1 MNFYNT
7 KILLLPLISSLF
19 ISSCVP
25 FSYNLQSIIQGKF
38 IYARAS
44 DNVAINDPLYQDYD
58 FLLDNINLEIR
69 TLDEGKINL
78 DINRTN
84 VLIIDDIQ
92 NFSPF
97 GYSYS
102 PSCYEIDCLLNINGV
117 NDFSSQVTNPHLSGQ
132 QEFIEITIMCI
143 GENLNL
149 TIDASFTNRHDEM
162 TFCLNK
168 ITGTFLD
175 KSIDFESKRDD
186 YYPEYK
192 MMEEL

>member
-1 MNFYNT
+1 MA
-7 KILLLPLISSLF
+7 LLLV
-19 ISSCVP
+19 SCCP

-38 IYARAS
+38 IYARAA
-44 DNVAINDPLYQDYD
+44 DNEVTNDLLYQDYG
-58 FLLDNINLEIR
+58 FLLESINLEIR
-69 TLDEGKINL
+69 TLDEGEINL
-78 DINRTN
+78 DIYRTN

-102 PSCYEIDCLLNINGV
+102 PSYYEINCFLNINGV
-117 NDFSSQVTNPHLSGQ
+117 NDISSQVTKPHLRGH
-132 QEFIEITIMCI
+132 QEFVEITIMCI

-149 TIDASFTNRHDEM
+149 TIDASFDNRRDEM
-162 TFCLNK
+162 TFSLNK
-168 ITGTFLD
+168 IAGTFLD

-186 YYPEYK
+186 YFPQYK